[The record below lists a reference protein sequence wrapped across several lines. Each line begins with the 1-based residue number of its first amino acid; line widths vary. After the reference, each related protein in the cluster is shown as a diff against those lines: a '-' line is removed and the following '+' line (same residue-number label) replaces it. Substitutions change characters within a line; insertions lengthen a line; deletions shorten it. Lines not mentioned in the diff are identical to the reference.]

1 MRKGAKLLMDVA
13 TISQLISSIGF
24 PIAVSLVCFW
34 YINKQEERNKS
45 DIEKLATAINN
56 NTAVMQKILDE
67 IDRN

>member
-1 MRKGAKLLMDVA
+1 MDVA
-13 TISQLISSIGF
+13 TISQLISTIGF
-24 PIAVSLVCFW
+24 PIAVCLVCFW

-67 IDRN
+67 IEK